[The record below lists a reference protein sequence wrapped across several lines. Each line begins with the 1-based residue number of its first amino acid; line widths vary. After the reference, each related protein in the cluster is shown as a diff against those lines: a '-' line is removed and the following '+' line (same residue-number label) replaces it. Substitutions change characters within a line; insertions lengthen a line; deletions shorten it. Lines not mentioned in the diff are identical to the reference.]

1 MKRQALPIVAVAL
14 AVIAASLV
22 WVRAQDVV
30 IDRQKAEALQ
40 KRMQKGETLA
50 PDEKAYLQAVQK
62 TMKREGDEA
71 KNAVANPVPPVRDS
85 TGLIPLCDLGTE
97 TYKGEDG
104 GLYGGG
110 SNEPPP
116 DHRAAVLR
124 ELQQIRPLDAEGRP
138 AADGK
143 IVFISVGMS
152 NTTMEFQTFKKIAD
166 ADPLKSPAVVI
177 VDTAQGA
184 RVASVWANDA
194 EGNRGPDPWPV
205 VDDRLK
211 EARVSPR
218 QVQVV
223 WIKHAQNQP
232 HTLSAVPRM
241 AHAQYLA
248 SNTILTLQRLRQR
261 FPNLRVAYL
270 SSRIYAGYA
279 TTPLN
284 PEPYAYEG
292 AFAARWVIQSQA
304 AGDPLLNFDPAK
316 GTVMAP
322 VVLWGPYLWTDGVK
336 PRKSDNLVWLK
347 EDVSSK
353 DGTHPS
359 DSGRDKVANLLL
371 EFVQKNPL
379 ASSWYLA
386 PGRQSAH

>member
-1 MKRQALPIVAVAL
+1 
-14 AVIAASLV
+14 
-22 WVRAQDVV
+22 
-30 IDRQKAEALQ
+30 
-40 KRMQKGETLA
+40 
-50 PDEKAYLQAVQK
+50 
-62 TMKREGDEA
+62 MKREGDEA

-85 TGLIPLCDLGTE
+85 TGLIPLTDLGTE

-116 DHRAAVLR
+116 GHRAAVLR

-143 IVFISVGMS
+143 IVLHLGGDVEHHDGVPDLQ
-152 NTTMEFQTFKKIAD
+152 EEGRCR
-166 ADPLKSPAVVI
+166 PAQVASVVI

-205 VDDRLK
+205 VDRAA
-211 EARVSPR
+211 EGCPR
-218 QVQVV
+218 QSQAGAGGLDQACCR
-223 WIKHAQNQP
+223 INP
-232 HTLSAVPRM
+232 TPFP
-241 AHAQYLA
+241 
-248 SNTILTLQRLRQR
+248 R
-261 FPNLRVAYL
+261 FPACRTPSTLPTTRSSRSSGSA
-270 SSRIYAGYA
+270 SGSRTCGSPTSASRIYAGYA

-304 AGDPLLNFDPAK
+304 AGDPLLNFDPAR
-316 GTVMAP
+316 GTVLAP
-322 VVLWGPYLWTDGVK
+322 AVLWGPYLWTDGVK

-359 DSGRDKVANLLL
+359 DSGREKVANLLL
-371 EFVQKNPL
+371 DFVQKNPL

-386 PGRQSAH
+386 PGRQSAN